1 MVVSGCRVSIQI
13 GPCCRTG
20 LFGSIASL
28 PSSREIALK
37 MPGTVAKP
45 KKRLTRE
52 ESRAQTRSTL
62 ISVGRQHFLR
72 YGLGG
77 AVAEK
82 IAEDAGYSRGALYA
96 NFEGKEELFL
106 AVIREEQQRHTN
118 AFQEIIK
125 KEPSGKAGLR
135 KVRSA
140 LADLVTDPDWIVLR
154 AEFQAGALRSES
166 IRKSFV
172 EVHRQ
177 QIRDG
182 EKLFRDLARSS
193 DVHMNLRPNEFI
205 VIMINLTHGLA
216 VTQKI
221 FGAELSPK
229 GTRHLIY
236 SLFDHLTS
244 TS

>member
-1 MVVSGCRVSIQI
+1 
-13 GPCCRTG
+13 
-20 LFGSIASL
+20 
-28 PSSREIALK
+28 
-37 MPGTVAKP
+37 MPVTLTRP

-52 ESRAQTRSTL
+52 ESRGLTRSTL

-82 IAEDAGYSRGALYA
+82 IAEDAGYSRGALYS
-96 NFEGKEELFL
+96 NFDGKEDLFL
-106 AVIREEQQRHTN
+106 AVIRVEQERHTN
-118 AFQEIIK
+118 AFQAIIK
-125 KEPSGKAGLR
+125 EESSGKARLK
-135 KVRSA
+135 KVRDA
-140 LADLVTDPDWIVLR
+140 IADLVTDPDWIVLR
-154 AEFQAGALRSES
+154 AEFEAGALRNES

-182 EKLFRDLARSS
+182 GKLLRDLARSS
-193 DVHMNLRPNEFI
+193 DVRMNLKPNEFI
-205 VIMINLTHGLA
+205 VIMLNLTHGLA

-221 FGAELSPK
+221 FGAELSAK
-229 GTRHLIY
+229 GTRHLIC